1 MYVRTDTTFIDDLI
15 YSIISD
21 SIGIGPYPYYEDVP
35 MLKKKGFK
43 AILNLQTKENMLTL
57 GVDPLNYETMCQ
69 KNQIKYVN
77 IPIFDEVDLDPEKCM
92 ESAKKLKEL
101 ID

>member
-1 MYVRTDTTFIDDLI
+1 
-15 YSIISD
+15 
-21 SIGIGPYPYYEDVP
+21 
-35 MLKKKGFK
+35 
-43 AILNLQTKENMLTL
+43 MLTL